1 MKNKQEILD
10 DYSGYTEEE
19 KDKKII
25 IELLFDIRE
34 LLKPIEPSKPSEKY
48 GTPFRV
54 MDRLI
59 DQAES
64 KQSEELPIFKKC
76 IDEWKKVPANAYEAE
91 IRADERVMVTKQ
103 IEEFAHKEMK
113 DGNWAYEKLLIL
125 LKTFYI

>member
-1 MKNKQEILD
+1 MRTKQEILD

-25 IELLFDIRE
+25 IELLFDIRD
-34 LLKPIEPSKPSEKY
+34 LLKPVEPSKPSEEGGY
-48 GTPFRV
+48 V
-54 MDRLI
+54 LVDSDRDKIFPTVKL
-59 DQAES
+59 ES
-64 KQSEELPIFKKC
+64 
-76 IDEWKKVPANAYEAE
+76 E
-91 IRADERVMVTKQ
+91 IRADEREKIAKT